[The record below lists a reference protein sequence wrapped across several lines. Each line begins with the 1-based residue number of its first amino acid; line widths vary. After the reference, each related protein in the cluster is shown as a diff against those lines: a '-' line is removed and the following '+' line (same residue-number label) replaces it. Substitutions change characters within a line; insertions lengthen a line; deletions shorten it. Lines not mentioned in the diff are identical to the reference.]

1 MKAFLRKDGRSFY
14 FLFCVLFLGAVVIYR
29 LISDERPSVLNSIL
43 LISVA
48 LLNLGSAF
56 YSLYEVRK
64 KELKD
69 NN

>member
-1 MKAFLRKDGRSFY
+1 MKPFLRKDGRSFY
-14 FLFCVLFLGAVVIYR
+14 FLFCVLFLGAIVIYR

-56 YSLYEVRK
+56 YSLYDVRK
-64 KELKD
+64 NERNRD
-69 NN
+69 

>member
-1 MKAFLRKDGRSFY
+1 MKPFLRKDGRSFY
-14 FLFCVLFLGAVVIYR
+14 FLFCVLFLGAIVIYR

-48 LLNLGSAF
+48 LLNLSSAF

-64 KELKD
+64 KERNSD
-69 NN
+69 

>member
-48 LLNLGSAF
+48 LLNLSSAF

-64 KELKD
+64 KERNSD
-69 NN
+69 